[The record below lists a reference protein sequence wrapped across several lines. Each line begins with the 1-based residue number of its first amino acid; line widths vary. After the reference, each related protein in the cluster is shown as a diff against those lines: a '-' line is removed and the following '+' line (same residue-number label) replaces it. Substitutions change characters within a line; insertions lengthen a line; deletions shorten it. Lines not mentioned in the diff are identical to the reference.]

1 MLNEASKQ
9 KIIQRIQKII
19 EKNDISINISY
30 STQEKDDIYQC
41 VIKYQ
46 VNGKWKSFWAT
57 TGVAVAKGNK
67 RAANKISKEI
77 ADLFQ
82 NTILENSEQKENQK
96 VNVID
101 MQKLVQLN
109 TTNYDPNVKT
119 KADWDFYDYM
129 HYWLEN
135 IIKNNVK
142 KNTFSGYKRI

>member
-57 TGVAVAKGNK
+57 TGVAV
-67 RAANKISKEI
+67 
-77 ADLFQ
+77 
-82 NTILENSEQKENQK
+82 NT
-96 VNVID
+96 
-101 MQKLVQLN
+101 
-109 TTNYDPNVKT
+109 
-119 KADWDFYDYM
+119 
-129 HYWLEN
+129 
-135 IIKNNVK
+135 
-142 KNTFSGYKRI
+142 